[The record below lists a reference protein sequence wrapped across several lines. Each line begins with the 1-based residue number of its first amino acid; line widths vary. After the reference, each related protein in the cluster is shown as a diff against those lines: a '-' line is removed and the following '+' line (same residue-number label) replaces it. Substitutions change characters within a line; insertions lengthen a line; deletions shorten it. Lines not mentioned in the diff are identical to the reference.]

1 MTERKKEYI
10 VDALGEIED
19 IYIAEAAEYVKPART
34 WGYWRECGVV
44 AACIG
49 AVVITAAAWQYL
61 PIGHKVAME
70 NTAAKQEMW
79 VEEMAP
85 ETSLEKDSATAME
98 GIREEKAPESAVE
111 DITKESAEAEVKQES
126 GSNASKPVGESI
138 KMESIAE
145 YRSAEEILAE
155 GHDIFLGE
163 VIEKQVYT
171 EGEYRYFTVITVR
184 IEQNIR
190 GDVKADEEYRIYLP
204 VAATKEVV
212 QAHSLSGDLDKLS
225 VGSRAVF
232 MPKKAEDSALSDAKS
247 DYSYY
252 ADYYY
257 EEGARYLFLE
267 TEDGV
272 SYAEEV
278 YDVGADGAGAVG
290 LSDVVTYLKA
300 LLGE

>member
-85 ETSLEKDSATAME
+85 ETSLEK
-98 GIREEKAPESAVE
+98 
-111 DITKESAEAEVKQES
+111 ESAEAEVKQES

-171 EGEYRYFTVITVR
+171 KEVYRYFTVITVR
-184 IEQNIR
+184 VEQEIR
-190 GDVKADEEYRIYLP
+190 GDIKSGEAYRIYLP
-204 VAATKEVV
+204 IAATGEMV
-212 QAHSLSGDLDKLS
+212 QAHSLSGDLDKLT
-225 VGSRAVF
+225 VGSKAVF